1 MRENA
6 GAFARALQGADDVQE
21 VGVVALLL
29 RRHAPGEALE
39 VVAAAA
45 FAQGEAG
52 GPGLVGEG
60 RIGDDVVVGAE
71 LLAVLELGIEERV
84 AREHVGRREVVQDHV
99 HAGETGGGHV
109 LLLPFEGDVLAR
121 LGGDLQQQRTGAAGG
136 VVGGGGGDGVGRRD
150 ADDLGHDA
158 ADFGRGVELA
168 LALAALGWRSAA

>member
-1 MRENA
+1 MKRWKRSPLPP
-6 GAFARALQGADDVQE
+6 RAS
-21 VGVVALLL
+21 
-29 RRHAPGEALE
+29 
-39 VVAAAA
+39 
-45 FAQGEAG
+45 EAG

-71 LLAVLELGIEERV
+71 LLAVLELGIEQRV
-84 AREHVGRREVVQDHV
+84 SREDVGRREVVQDHV

-109 LLLPFEGDVLAR
+109 LLLPFERDVLAG

-136 VVGGGGGDGVGRRD
+136 VVGGGGGFGVGRGD

-168 LALAALGWRSAA
+168 LALAALGGEVPHEILVGVAEDVVVLGAVLARNRARGSRRWR